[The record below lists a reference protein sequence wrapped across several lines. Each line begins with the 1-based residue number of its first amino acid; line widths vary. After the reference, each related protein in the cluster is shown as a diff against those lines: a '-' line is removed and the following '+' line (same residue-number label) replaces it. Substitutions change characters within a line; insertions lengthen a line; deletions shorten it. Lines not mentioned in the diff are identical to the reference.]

1 MKALT
6 ETVFGK
12 TPAKLLVFASI
23 ALTTQANGGQPIKD
37 SSLEQETS
45 EHQRPIEAMQD
56 NSFFVEEAY
65 NQEPGVVQHVF
76 TAFGSVNQLRG
87 NDDRILDLSFSQ
99 EWPIFSQTHQFSYT
113 IPYSFVEA
121 GGKTE
126 NGVGDIELNYRFQL
140 FTEQENRPAVAPS
153 LSVILPTGNA
163 ENGLGDETVGFAFN
177 LPVSK
182 IVSDRWA
189 IHGNAGFTILPDVQN
204 RDLTAYNLGASVI
217 YAVSPTF
224 NVLVEAVAEWEE
236 EVGELGEK
244 DRSFSAILSPG
255 FRYAV
260 NFSNDSQ
267 LVIGLAAP
275 VGLTGDAPDYG
286 VFVYFSFEHSFLRR

>member
-1 MKALT
+1 MNALT

-12 TPAKLLVFASI
+12 SRAKLLVFAAI
-23 ALTTQANGGQPIKD
+23 ALTTQVFGGQPIRE

-45 EHQRPIEAMQD
+45 ERKRPIEAMQD

-65 NQEPGVVQHVF
+65 NQEPGVVQHIF
-76 TAFGSVNQLRG
+76 TAFGSVNKLRG
-87 NDDRILDLSFSQ
+87 NDERILDLSFSQ

-113 IPYSFVEA
+113 IPYLFVDA
-121 GGKTE
+121 GGETE
-126 NGVGDIELNYRFQL
+126 NGVGDIELNYRLQL
-140 FTEQENRPAVAPS
+140 FTETESRPAVAPS
-153 LSVILPTGNA
+153 LSVILPTGDA
-163 ENGLGDETVGFAFN
+163 ENGLGNETVGFAFN

-182 IVSDRWA
+182 VVSDRWA
-189 IHGNAGFTILPDVQN
+189 IHGNAGFTIFPDVQN

-224 NVLVEAVAEWEE
+224 NVLLEAVAEWEE
-236 EVGELGEK
+236 EIGELGEK
-244 DRSFSAILSPG
+244 DGSFSAILSPG

-260 NFSNDSQ
+260 NFPNDSQ
-267 LVIGLAAP
+267 LVVGLAAP
-275 VGLTGDAPDYG
+275 IGLTGDAPDYG